1 MFGQPSA
8 AGLHALKLIQPVVRR
23 GAGFLLNLTGRSPDS
38 RFIGPVCLPIPCRNS
53 GWFDRSSTLTVA
65 GPCWIFTSFP
75 YSYQGAFRTF
85 SSISQPLT
93 VWYPGKFMANHYSA
107 LKRVRQTERRTE
119 FNRRNITRLRH
130 QIRDMRRLIT
140 AKDAPGALKLLP
152 ETFSVID
159 RSAKLGVIKKNTAA
173 RYKSK
178 LHLRIKSLA
187 TK

>member
-1 MFGQPSA
+1 
-8 AGLHALKLIQPVVRR
+8 
-23 GAGFLLNLTGRSPDS
+23 
-38 RFIGPVCLPIPCRNS
+38 
-53 GWFDRSSTLTVA
+53 
-65 GPCWIFTSFP
+65 
-75 YSYQGAFRTF
+75 
-85 SSISQPLT
+85 
-93 VWYPGKFMANHYSA
+93 
-107 LKRVRQTERRTE
+107 
-119 FNRRNITRLRH
+119 
-130 QIRDMRRLIT
+130 MRRLIT